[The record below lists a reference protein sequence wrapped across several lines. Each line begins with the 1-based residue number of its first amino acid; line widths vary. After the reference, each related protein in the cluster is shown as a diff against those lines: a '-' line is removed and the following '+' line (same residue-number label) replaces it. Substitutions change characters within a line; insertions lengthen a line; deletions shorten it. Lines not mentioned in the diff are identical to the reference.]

1 MAGDAA
7 GDQGVF
13 LVIFASPSSTSC
25 TASKPSI
32 RFDISSVGVTRVP
45 RCYPDTRRP
54 ASVWPL
60 SSMDSGKAPY

>member
-1 MAGDAA
+1 MIKEILMAGDAA

-32 RFDISSVGVTRVP
+32 RFDISSVGVTTACLDATLTPEGP
-45 RCYPDTRRP
+45 RPFG
-54 ASVWPL
+54 L
-60 SSMDSGKAPY
+60 